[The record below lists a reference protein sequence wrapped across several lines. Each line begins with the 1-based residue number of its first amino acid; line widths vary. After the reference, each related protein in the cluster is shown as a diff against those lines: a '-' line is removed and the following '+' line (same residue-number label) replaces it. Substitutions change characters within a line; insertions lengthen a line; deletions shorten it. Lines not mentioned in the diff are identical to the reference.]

1 MKRHPT
7 YMRRVDVYGFLPP
20 TIVPACGGT
29 VTSLRGASRQ
39 H

>member
-20 TIVPACGGT
+20 TIVPACGG
-29 VTSLRGASRQ
+29 SRSGASRQ